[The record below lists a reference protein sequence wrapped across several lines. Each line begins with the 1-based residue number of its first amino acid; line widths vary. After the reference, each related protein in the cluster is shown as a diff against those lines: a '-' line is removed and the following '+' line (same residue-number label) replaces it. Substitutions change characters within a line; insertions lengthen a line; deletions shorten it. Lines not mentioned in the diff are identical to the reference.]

1 MGRVAGKIALVTG
14 AASGLDEAS
23 AQRLAR
29 AHGVLYLAS
38 DESKFVNG
46 SEIGSDKDGH
56 SKQVARN
63 LQRFL
68 D

>member
-56 SKQVARN
+56 S
-63 LQRFL
+63 
-68 D
+68 